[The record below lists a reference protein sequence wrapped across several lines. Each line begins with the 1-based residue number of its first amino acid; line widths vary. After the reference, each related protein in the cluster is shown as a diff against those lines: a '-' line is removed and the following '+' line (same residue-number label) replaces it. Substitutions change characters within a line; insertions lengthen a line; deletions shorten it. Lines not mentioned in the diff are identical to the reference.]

1 MNDGWIRGNLNDSS
15 WMMLN
20 LLCLSVRIAVCYCAS
35 NFRGT
40 VGFVSAASFQ
50 PLKSMHLWRQP
61 VNWIEQLSM
70 SHASHACLESFLK
83 LALKGKGPIFNQPY
97 LLHLLLQFHLS
108 PLCSAHMHQMV
119 QHSTCSFFLC
129 RIYFPS
135 ANILNCTTSRNSWW
149 CLVVLLVTVLALWCH
164 RTTGNK
170 SNNLI
175 ELQSS
180 AMTFFIFFE
189 HRNPWQIRWICSLHT
204 VLVNHAACLG
214 IKIHEACF
222 SFLCSSHWMNLWF
235 RPAPPPVFLLY
246 TPDNAKLNSTIL
258 NKSEHNIA
266 AVRASRW
273 ANNGVF
279 FWPVVCFPFVFEY
292 VRVFSACF
300 RHILGFHSFC
310 TTFHNQQSSFLSC
323 SRSFPWMFQCVP

>member
-1 MNDGWIRGNLNDSS
+1 MLSPAPGPKACLPVHKSKKHTICQVLLITVSTSASGNEWRMNQRESQWFKLNDVKSA
-15 WMMLN
+15 LFECKN
-20 LLCLSVRIAVCYCAS
+20 CCVLLCFKFPRYCWFRICRIFSALEEYALCGASLS
-35 NFRGT
+35 
-40 VGFVSAASFQ
+40 
-50 PLKSMHLWRQP
+50 
-61 VNWIEQLSM
+61 IEQLSM

-235 RPAPPPVFLLY
+235 RPAPPPRLSVIY
-246 TPDNAKLNSTIL
+246 T
-258 NKSEHNIA
+258 
-266 AVRASRW
+266 
-273 ANNGVF
+273 G
-279 FWPVVCFPFVFEY
+279 
-292 VRVFSACF
+292 
-300 RHILGFHSFC
+300 
-310 TTFHNQQSSFLSC
+310 
-323 SRSFPWMFQCVP
+323 